1 MIVLTKNAK
10 EKLREIDLDLQ
21 TVFGNDENKPL
32 ATAQSS
38 IQIMTKMEWEKAI
51 NEFMLPARDK
61 FELVVTSHSFRIN
74 YVTKLLRS
82 VPLQRVK
89 KIVGGKKIKTTERYD
104 RYVVI
109 KSEVGEIVNVAL
121 NHNYV
126 N

>member
-1 MIVLTKNAK
+1 MVLTKNAK
-10 EKLREIDLDLQ
+10 KKLREIDLDLQ
-21 TVFGNDENKPL
+21 TVFGNHKNKPL

-38 IQIMTKMEWEKAI
+38 IQIMTKIEWEKAI

-74 YVTKLLRS
+74 YVTKLLSS

-121 NHNYV
+121 NHNHV

>member
-21 TVFGNDENKPL
+21 TVFGNDENKLL

-38 IQIMTKMEWEKAI
+38 IQIMTKIEWEKAI

-109 KSEVGEIVNVAL
+109 KSEVGEIVNVAV
-121 NHNYV
+121 NHNHV